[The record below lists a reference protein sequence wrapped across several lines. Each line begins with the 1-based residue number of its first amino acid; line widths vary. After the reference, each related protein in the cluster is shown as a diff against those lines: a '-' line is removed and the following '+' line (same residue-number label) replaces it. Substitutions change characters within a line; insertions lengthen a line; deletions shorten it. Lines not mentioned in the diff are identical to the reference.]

1 MTTTMPTTQNTMTN
15 RITEKQLQA
24 VVDRI
29 NIATGSPIASYVE
42 IDGKFTAQPGNYH
55 LDGAYGGWKLS
66 RMSNQGGGTS
76 DVFHSGFCTKRE
88 LYDQLH
94 AFLRGLEA
102 KKGVET
108 V

>member
-1 MTTTMPTTQNTMTN
+1 MTT

-29 NIATGSPIASYVE
+29 NHATNSPLASYLQ
-42 IDGKFTAQPGNYH
+42 INGKLTAQIRNYH

-66 RMSNQGGGTS
+66 RMASDGGGTS
-76 DVFHSGFCTKRE
+76 DVFHSGYCTKRE

-94 AFLRGLEA
+94 AFLRGLDSVKA
-102 KKGVET
+102 
-108 V
+108 